1 MLAAL
6 VGAGCLL
13 TGCAGGGPAQKSEV
27 QEFLKMYDE
36 VSQRVGTV
44 AAEAEWQAATDVTDE
59 HTGQRI
65 GAQRA
70 AAAFT
75 GSRYVIED
83 SRRFLR
89 LKDSLND
96 LEFRQLDKI
105 LLNAAESPGTIPD
118 IVRARIEAEARLG
131 AALDSFTFC
140 LDPQGGKCRK
150 PVTPEEIDQK

>member
-1 MLAAL
+1 MGYYLAPLPGLTVRRGRSPYGPSHCYNRHVKGPILAAF
-6 VGAGCLL
+6 VGAACLL
-13 TGCAGGGPAQKSEV
+13 TGCAGGGPAQKTEV

-89 LKDSLND
+89 LKDSLAISSSASWT
-96 LEFRQLDKI
+96 R
-105 LLNAAESPGTIPD
+105 S
-118 IVRARIEAEARLG
+118 
-131 AALDSFTFC
+131 S
-140 LDPQGGKCRK
+140 
-150 PVTPEEIDQK
+150 